1 MKFLTKEQ
9 RAFYDD
15 QGYVII
21 EDFLN
26 KTELGSLLG
35 ALDALVEEKARALD
49 KDQGDFNLEKKTG
62 HMQGE
67 AVGAGILR
75 KIQSIVDHCPAFAE
89 LAQCQR
95 LLDLVEDLIGPTIY
109 YHSSKLMFKPAKHGG
124 IKPWHQDYAYWA
136 STKPEQVT
144 CWLPLD
150 DATPENGCMQLIPGS
165 HKWGLIKHHQPE
177 PQIDLKNVPQEK
189 VLVAPMK
196 AGSLLCFHVLTLHYS
211 GPNRSDRSRR
221 AFIVDY
227 DPNKRPEGKNGQFA
241 GDRLLRE
248 NGTKVG
254 TILEPKS
261 AAIA

>member
-1 MKFLTKEQ
+1 MKFLTAEQ
-9 RAFYDD
+9 RKFYDD
-15 QGYVII
+15 NGYIII
-21 EDFLN
+21 EDFL
-26 KTELGSLLG
+26 KQGELATLLG
-35 ALDALVEEKARALD
+35 KLDALVEEKARGLNNDA
-49 KDQGDFNLEKKTG
+49 GDFNLEKKAG
-62 HMQGE
+62 GIQGE
-67 AVGAGILR
+67 AIGAGILR

-89 LAQCQR
+89 LAEFDR

-144 CWLPLD
+144 CWLALD
-150 DATPENGCMQLIPGS
+150 NATLENGCMQLIPGS
-165 HKWGLIKHHQPE
+165 HKWGLVKHGQAE
-177 PQIDLKNVPQEK
+177 LQIDLKNVPQEK

-211 GPNRSDRSRR
+211 GPNRSDKSRR

-227 DPNKRPEGKNGQFA
+227 DPNKRMDVKKGEFA

-248 NGTKVG
+248 NGKRAG
-254 TILEPKS
+254 SIIEAKPAL
-261 AAIA
+261 A